1 MRFRSKYQ
9 DRKRNN
15 ASSADGATD
24 PRAAPK
30 SQLDP
35 KSLEVSGVKSILHGV
50 NESPDAFPPL
60 KSTAKTLCFI
70 LDNCKVQPPFGLLF
84 ELETLCWSQNAVV
97 CHQRIESLAPD
108 VQELV
113 QLLGSP
119 ASGNRDKEQER
130 RNTLEK

>member
-15 ASSADGATD
+15 GNSAGGATD

-30 SQLDP
+30 SQSDP
-35 KSLEVSGVKSILHGV
+35 KSLQVSGARSIFHGMDKSA
-50 NESPDAFPPL
+50 DAFPPL

-70 LDNCKVQPPFGLLF
+70 LDKCKVQPPFSLLF
-84 ELETLCWSQNAVV
+84 DLKILCWSQTAVV
-97 CHQRIESLAPD
+97 CHQRIELLAPN

-119 ASGNRDKEQER
+119 ASGDKDKEQER
-130 RNTLEK
+130 RNTLGR